1 MPDFS
6 RRQLLAASAASA
18 LTLALPPRSARAA
31 DLKEIVIAEP
41 AHLFPYVPVYVAIDQ
56 GFFAKRGLDVKTTMV
71 LGGGHVTALISGQ
84 VWGNLGGA
92 ESDAMTNNGK
102 ADPLIAVC
110 NFVNRALIYLCAKK
124 GTKPASM
131 SHDDLKAFCKGKK
144 LALSRYGGTPDVL
157 ARQWLEQ
164 IGIDLKNDVTI
175 INNGAIADAPT
186 LVKAGAADIAVTT
199 EPQISF
205 GVQDGTWEEPF
216 YSFPS
221 LGDYAF
227 SCISVK
233 KSTITSDPAT
243 VQAFVTALVEALKIT
258 QTNRA
263 MVEATIKKD
272 FPTLADSVAKAA
284 LDRCYKDNLFSKDG
298 MITVPAYEIDM
309 KAVYDSGE
317 MTRHVPYSEVVDMS
331 FVINANKR
339 K

>member
-1 MPDFS
+1 M
-6 RRQLLAASAASA
+6 
-18 LTLALPPRSARAA
+18 
-31 DLKEIVIAEP
+31 
-41 AHLFPYVPVYVAIDQ
+41 YVAIDQ
-56 GFFAKRGLDVKTTMV
+56 GVFAKHGLDVKLTMV
-71 LGGGHVTALISGQ
+71 LGGGHVAALISGA
-84 VWGNLGGA
+84 VWGNLGGP
-92 ESDAMTNNGK
+92 ESDAMSNNGK
-102 ADPLIAVC
+102 ADPLLAIC
-110 NFVNRALIYLCAKK
+110 NFVNRALIYMCAKK
-124 GTKPASM
+124 GTKPASN
-131 SHDDLKAFCKGKK
+131 SPADLKAFVKGKK

-164 IGIDLKNDVTI
+164 IGIDLKSDVTI

-199 EPQISF
+199 EPQISY
-205 GVQDGTWEEPF
+205 GVQEGIWEEPF

-243 VQAFVTALVEALKIT
+243 VQAFVTALVEALKLT

-272 FPTLADSVAKAA
+272 FPTLSDSVAKAA

-317 MTRHVPYSEVVDMS
+317 MTRHVPYNEVVDMS

>member
-1 MPDFS
+1 MS
-6 RRQLLAASAASA
+6 ALTRAQLLAAGAAST
-18 LTLALPPRSARAA
+18 LSLALPGPVRAA
-31 DLKEIVIAEP
+31 DLKSIVLAEP

-56 GFFAKRGLDVKTTMV
+56 GIFAKHGLDVKLTMV
-71 LGGGHVTALISGQ
+71 LGGGHVAALISGA
-84 VWGNLGGA
+84 VWGNLGGP
-92 ESDAMTNNGK
+92 ESDAMSDNGK
-102 ADPLIAVC
+102 ADPLIAIC
-110 NFVNRALIYLCAKK
+110 NFVNRALIYMCAKK
-124 GTKPASM
+124 GTKPASA
-131 SHDDLKAFCKGKK
+131 SAADLKAFVKGKK

-164 IGIDLKNDVTI
+164 IGVDLKSDVTI

-205 GVQDGTWEEPF
+205 GVQEGIWEEPF

-233 KSTITSDPAT
+233 KSTTTSDPAG
-243 VQAFVTALVEALKIT
+243 VQAFVSALVEALKLT
-258 QTNRA
+258 QTNRG

-272 FPTLADSVAKAA
+272 FPSLSDSVAKAA
-284 LDRCYKDNLFSKDG
+284 LDRCYRDNLFSKDG

-317 MTRHVPYSEVVDMS
+317 MTRRVPYAEVVDMA
-331 FVINANKR
+331 FVNNANKR

>member
-1 MPDFS
+1 MPALT
-6 RRQLLAASAASA
+6 RRQLLAATAAS
-18 LTLALPPRSARAA
+18 TVSLALPPRIGRAA

-41 AHLFPYVPVYVAIDQ
+41 AHLFPYVPVYLAIDQ
-56 GFFAKRGLDVKTTMV
+56 GFFAKHGLDVKTTMV

-84 VWGNLGGA
+84 VWGNLGGP

-102 ADPLIAVC
+102 ADPLIAIC

-124 GTKPASM
+124 GTKPASN
-131 SHDDLKAFCKGKK
+131 SPADIKAFCKGKK

-157 ARQWLEQ
+157 ARQYLEQ

-205 GVQDGTWEEPF
+205 GIEQGIWEEPF
-216 YSFPS
+216 HSFPS

-227 SCISVK
+227 SCVSVK
-233 KSTITSDPAT
+233 KSTITGDPAT
-243 VQAFVTALVEALKIT
+243 VQGFVSGLVEALKAT
-258 QTNRA
+258 QTDRA
-263 MVEATIKKD
+263 LVDATIKKD
-272 FPTLADSVAKAA
+272 FPTLSDSVAKAA
-284 LDRCYKDNLFSKDG
+284 LDRCYRDNLFSKDG
-298 MITVPAYEIDM
+298 VISPPAYEKDM

-317 MTRHVPYSEVVDMS
+317 MTRHVPFAEVVDMS
-331 FVINANKR
+331 FVAVANKR

>member
-1 MPDFS
+1 MS
-6 RRQLLAASAASA
+6 ALTRRDLLVATAAST
-18 LTLALPPRSARAA
+18 LTLALPPRMGRAA

-84 VWGNLGGA
+84 VWGNLGGP

-102 ADPLIAVC
+102 ADPLIAIC
-110 NFVNRALIYLCAKK
+110 NFVNRALVYLCAKK
-124 GTKPASM
+124 GTKPASN
-131 SHDDLKAFCKGKK
+131 SPADLKAFCKGKK

-157 ARQWLEQ
+157 ARQWLES
-164 IGIDLKNDVTI
+164 IGIDLKNDVTV

-205 GVQDGTWEEPF
+205 GIANGIWEEPF
-216 YSFPS
+216 HSFPS

-227 SCISVK
+227 SCVSVK
-233 KSTITSDPAT
+233 ESTIKTDPTT
-243 VQAFVTALVEALKIT
+243 VQAFVSGLVDALKAT

-263 MVEATIKKD
+263 IVEATIKKD
-272 FPTLADSVAKAA
+272 FPTLDDAIAKAA
-284 LDRCYKDNLFSKDG
+284 LDRCYRDKLFSLDG
-298 MITVPAYEIDM
+298 VITPPAYEIDM

-317 MTRHVPYSEVVDMS
+317 MTRHVPFSEVVDMT
-331 FVINANKR
+331 FVNNANKH

>member
-1 MPDFS
+1 MS
-6 RRQLLAASAASA
+6 ALTRAQLLAAGAAST
-18 LTLALPPRSARAA
+18 LTLAMPRPARAA
-31 DLKEIVIAEP
+31 DLKSIVLAEP
-41 AHLFPYVPVYVAIDQ
+41 AHLFPYVPVYLAIDQ
-56 GFFAKRGLDVKTTMV
+56 GIFAKHGLDVKLTMV
-71 LGGGHVTALISGQ
+71 LGGGHVAALISGA
-84 VWGNLGGA
+84 VWGNLGGP
-92 ESDAMTNNGK
+92 ESDAMSDNGK
-102 ADPLIAVC
+102 ADPLIAIC
-110 NFVNRALIYLCAKK
+110 NFVNRALIYMCAKK
-124 GTKPASM
+124 GTKPASN
-131 SHDDLKAFCKGKK
+131 SAADLKAFVKGKK

-164 IGIDLKNDVTI
+164 IGVDLKNDITI

-199 EPQISF
+199 EPQISY
-205 GVQDGTWEEPF
+205 GVQEGIWEEPF

-233 KSTITSDPAT
+233 KSTITSDPAG
-243 VQAFVTALVEALKIT
+243 VQAFVSALVEALKLT
-258 QTNRA
+258 QTNRR

-272 FPTLADSVAKAA
+272 FPSLSDSVVKAA
-284 LDRCYKDNLFSKDG
+284 LNRCYKDNLFSKDG

-317 MTRHVPYSEVVDMS
+317 MTRRVPYSEVVDMS
-331 FVINANKR
+331 FVNNANKR